1 MICILESFL
10 EKPSLSFSERHSLY
24 SYEKYTYTIIVRA
37 ILEETRR
44 GKQRECYQTLFSFLS
59 SYCRQYTV
67 SCTTFQACIPVFQ
80 TFQAICQEIT
90 HILSC
95 CPSMQV
101 LLTESRFI
109 EISYSI
115 FSELIIFPNKAT
127 ILSSLDLADIQTF
140 LPMLLTLDPRDE
152 KQLIK
157 EFVKDPLTLQF
168 RQLLSQSNLFPV
180 LKAMEQWKESI
191 PGFDEWKRSLFS
203 TFTPEQLQQA
213 LKNIQPFPFS
223 SVIPLLPFL
232 SSVSHLTLLSI
243 IQSSAQTAIDS
254 LVEWNQEEQIKC
266 ISDIFA
272 STSISKSGLA
282 LARLLCMLSTIPQL
296 PLQRLLAKTGV
307 LETLVIALHNALQRQ
322 QRPEEDLLNALS
334 LFTSHHRHQADRLLT
349 TFFCIRWSSKTFSK
363 RVEHYCLSTP
373 AMTRLLSEC
382 SRATIL
388 QLLQQPSQPVHS
400 SLIIPYLGEHD
411 YRYDVKRKEE
421 MCDEHDRQYW
431 IQAELVR
438 NY

>member
-1 MICILESFL
+1 MQ
-10 EKPSLSFSERHSLY
+10 
-24 SYEKYTYTIIVRA
+24 II
-37 ILEETRR
+37 
-44 GKQRECYQTLFSFLS
+44 
-59 SYCRQYTV
+59 
-67 SCTTFQACIPVFQ
+67 
-80 TFQAICQEIT
+80 
-90 HILSC
+90 
-95 CPSMQV
+95 
-101 LLTESRFI
+101 LTESRFI

-115 FSELIIFPNKAT
+115 FSELIIFPNRTT
-127 ILSSLDLADIQTF
+127 ILSSIHSTDIQTF

-157 EFVKDPLTLQF
+157 EFVKDPLALQF

-203 TFTPEQLQQA
+203 TLSPEQLQQA

-232 SSVSHLTLLSI
+232 SSASHLTLLSV
-243 IQSSAQTAIDS
+243 IQTAAQTTIDS
-254 LVEWNQEEQIKC
+254 LVDWHQEEQIKC

-272 STSISKSGLA
+272 STPISKSGLT

-322 QRPEEDLLNALS
+322 QRPEEDLLTALS
-334 LFTSHHRHQADRLLT
+334 LFTSQHRHQADRLLT
-349 TFFCIRWSSKTFSK
+349 TFFCIRWSSQTFSK
-363 RVEHYCLSTP
+363 RVEHYCLSTT
-373 AMTRLLSEC
+373 AMTSLLSEC

-388 QLLQQPSQPVHS
+388 QLLQKPSQPSQPVHS

-411 YRYDVKRKEE
+411 YRYDVKGKEE
-421 MCDEHDRQYW
+421 MRDEHDRQYW

-438 NY
+438 N